1 MQSAPDPHLVITMAL
16 RAGPLFHHGL
26 RFRAYVFG
34 VFHLM
39 HFNAAAG
46 PPASARGVHILSIFF
61 PY

>member
-1 MQSAPDPHLVITMAL
+1 MAL